1 MSEDPYSQLVSL
13 ELERPIW
20 ERFFCVAPLVV
31 IGSQE
36 EDGSVDL
43 APKHMAVPLGWGN
56 FFGFVCTP
64 THSTYRNIRREEC
77 FTVSY
82 LRPDQVVLA
91 SLAAA
96 PRCEDG
102 SKSML
107 EAVPTIPS
115 RLTDGVF
122 LRDSY
127 LLLECELERVVDG
140 FGPNS
145 LVAGKVIA
153 AYAHREALRGDDRD
167 DQDVLDACPLFA
179 YLHPNRFA
187 EVATSQSFPLPAGFR
202 R

>member
-13 ELERPIW
+13 EVDRPIW
-20 ERFFCVAPLVV
+20 QRFFCVAPLVV

-36 EDGSVDL
+36 EDGSADL
-43 APKHMAVPLGWGN
+43 APKHMVTPLGWEN
-56 FFGFVCTP
+56 YFGFVCAP
-64 THSTYRNIRREEC
+64 THSTYRNIRREES

-91 SLAAA
+91 SLSAA

-107 EAVPTIPS
+107 QAVPTLPS
-115 RLTDGVF
+115 RLSDGVF
-122 LRDSY
+122 MRDSY
-127 LLLECELERVVDG
+127 LLLECDLDRVVAG
-140 FGPNS
+140 FGPKS
-145 LVAGKVIA
+145 LIAGRVTA
-153 AYAHREALRGDDRD
+153 AYAHRDALRGDDRD
-167 DQDVLDACPLFA
+167 DQDVLSACPLLA

-187 EVATSQSFPLPAGFR
+187 EVAASQSFPLPAGFR